1 MIKLSHGYP
10 ISSSQSKMQINM
22 NGTKWT
28 HQGIDK
34 TVDGHKDTDVH
45 MNMYIDTDVC
55 MCVVIIIK

>member
-1 MIKLSHGYP
+1 MNKLSHGYA

-22 NGTKWT
+22 NDTKWT

-34 TVDGHKDTDVH
+34 AVDGHKDTYVH
-45 MNMYIDTDVC
+45 MNTYIDTDVC